1 VARKAFPAP
10 RMAPSAAPAAALPR
24 SQWPT
29 PPSCPGSPLCDPATA
44 ADAATTS
51 TATSLVPG
59 RAPATCDYV
68 FHTTAGD
75 VTFRAYRA
83 LSPKGADRLHT
94 LVRHGYYDGSALYR
108 VLPGFVAQFG
118 VAADPSLARVY
129 DYRENH
135 PGAILED
142 EPAIINPDGP
152 GNDKLWLSYSS
163 AYDDTKSPPRAVNR
177 TAELFVNLV
186 DNREKLDEKGFAS
199 FARVVRGSEVI
210 DKWFAGYGEMRDACD
225 LHPDGGWV
233 CEGPS
238 ETDLYARGVEAY
250 VDEHF
255 PKLDRIGYVTATP
268 DPTDPDPGWYYGN
281 SKHHFSWSEG
291 GEGHGVLFYV
301 IFSLTLLMFFLLIR
315 RQKTVSSKERRL
327 S

>member
-186 DNREKLDEKGFAS
+186 DNRETLDEKGFAS

-210 DKWFAGYGEMRDACD
+210 DKWFAGYGEMREACD

>member
-1 VARKAFPAP
+1 
-10 RMAPSAAPAAALPR
+10 
-24 SQWPT
+24 
-29 PPSCPGSPLCDPATA
+29 
-44 ADAATTS
+44 
-51 TATSLVPG
+51 
-59 RAPATCDYV
+59 V

-129 DYRENH
+129 DHRENH

-210 DKWFAGYGEMRDACD
+210 DKWFAGYGEMREACD

-250 VDEHF
+250 VDEAFSKTRPHRVRHGD
-255 PKLDRIGYVTATP
+255 PRPDRSRSGMVLRELEAP
-268 DPTDPDPGWYYGN
+268 LLVVR
-281 SKHHFSWSEG
+281 G
-291 GEGHGVLFYV
+291 GGRARRAVLRHLLVDAADVLPAHPETEDGVL
-301 IFSLTLLMFFLLIR
+301 
-315 RQKTVSSKERRL
+315 EREEAQLAGEDYFIIHFKRL
-327 S
+327 

>member
-1 VARKAFPAP
+1 
-10 RMAPSAAPAAALPR
+10 MAPSAAPAAALPQ

-51 TATSLVPG
+51 TATALVPG
-59 RAPATCDYV
+59 RAPATCDYT

-75 VTFRAYRA
+75 VVIRAYRA
-83 LSPKGADRLHT
+83 LSPRGADRLHT

-118 VAADPSLARVY
+118 VAADPTLARVY
-129 DYRENH
+129 DYRANH

-142 EPAIINPDGP
+142 EPAIVPPDGP
-152 GNDKLWLSYSS
+152 GNDKLWLAYSA
-163 AYDDTKSPPRAVNR
+163 AYDERASPPRAVNR

-186 DNREKLDEKGFAS
+186 DNRAGLDARGFAS
-199 FARVVRGSEVI
+199 FARVAEGRTSSTSGSRGTGRCRARAICIRTKATCAKGRVRRNYTAS
-210 DKWFAGYGEMRDACD
+210 AS
-225 LHPDGGWV
+225 P
-233 CEGPS
+233 EGTWTLRSRNWTESATSRRVRTRPIPTRTGTTGHRS
-238 ETDLYARGVEAY
+238 TTSRG
-250 VDEHF
+250 
-255 PKLDRIGYVTATP
+255 PR
-268 DPTDPDPGWYYGN
+268 
-281 SKHHFSWSEG
+281 
-291 GEGHGVLFYV
+291 GEGHGVLFYIV
-301 IFSLTLLMFFLLIR
+301 FSATLLMFFLLIR